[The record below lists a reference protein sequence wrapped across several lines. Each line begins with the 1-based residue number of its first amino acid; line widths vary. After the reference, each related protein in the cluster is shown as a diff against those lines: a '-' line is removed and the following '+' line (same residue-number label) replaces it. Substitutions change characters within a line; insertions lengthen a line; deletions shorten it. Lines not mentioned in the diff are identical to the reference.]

1 MKLDYMNKN
10 ISAEDK
16 KLLEELEQKY
26 SPDELA
32 AVIKELS
39 DSSNLSTA
47 VVAIEEGPSLAEVV
61 LDFLKKLEG
70 YRIRLREYHW
80 NAETMSMH
88 TLTDNLMSDLLS
100 IEDEIAEDMQGILG
114 IRITPGQLIPVFTLS
129 TELEPTLKELIK
141 ETLTFK
147 ASIEDEEQ
155 CSGMI
160 SILDDLVHKLN
171 KALYLE
177 SFK

>member
-1 MKLDYMNKN
+1 
-10 ISAEDK
+10 
-16 KLLEELEQKY
+16 
-26 SPDELA
+26 
-32 AVIKELS
+32 
-39 DSSNLSTA
+39 
-47 VVAIEEGPSLAEVV
+47 
-61 LDFLKKLEG
+61 
-70 YRIRLREYHW
+70 
-80 NAETMSMH
+80 MSMH

-114 IRITPGQLIPVFTLS
+114 IRISPGQLIPVFTLS